1 MSIDRS
7 QVENVAKLA
16 RLQVTEEEMPA
27 TIKSLSSILDLADRM
42 QTVDTDGVEPLANP
56 LDAAARL
63 RPDQVTESNHRDEYQ
78 AIAPNAKDG
87 LYLVPKVIE

>member
-16 RLQVTEEEMPA
+16 RLQIAEADMPA
-27 TIKSLSSILDLADRM
+27 MIDSLSSILDLADKL
-42 QTVDTDGVEPLANP
+42 QSVDTQGIEPLANP
-56 LDAAARL
+56 LDATARL
-63 RPDQVTESNHRDEYQ
+63 RPDQVTETNRRDDYQ
-78 AIAPNAKDG
+78 AIAPEAKDG